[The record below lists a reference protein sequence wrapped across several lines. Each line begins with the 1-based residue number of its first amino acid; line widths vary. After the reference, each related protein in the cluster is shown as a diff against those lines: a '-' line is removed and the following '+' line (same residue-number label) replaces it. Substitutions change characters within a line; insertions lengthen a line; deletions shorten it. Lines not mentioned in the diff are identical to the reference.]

1 MAHRIP
7 QALLSLLLAN
17 IIYYPGDGTQNPPG
31 TVEMLLA
38 TSFIIQVMAHRI
50 PQALLSQLLAN
61 IVYYPGDGTQNPP
74 GTVEPAVS

>member
-17 IIYYPGDGTQNPPG
+17 IIYYPGDGTQNQN
-31 TVEMLLA
+31 V
-38 TSFIIQVMAHRI
+38 
-50 PQALLSQLLAN
+50 ALLSQLIYYPGTQNPPGTALLSLLLAN
-61 IVYYPGDGTQNPP
+61 IIYYPGDGTQNPP

>member
-7 QALLSLLLAN
+7 Q
-17 IIYYPGDGTQNPPG
+17 
-31 TVEMLLA
+31 V
-38 TSFIIQVMAHRI
+38 
-50 PQALLSQLLAN
+50 LLSQLLAD